1 MRATAALALLL
12 AAPAAAQEGMLI
24 LDGDDDPFVTGT
36 AEGEAPPDAAAA
48 VPPLAA
54 CLLDPA
60 SAACDETAEELSL
73 EVHIVLPDA
82 GAAEVPA
89 EAPDYDDAGYEPP
102 VYSVDVAILFDFDS
116 DAIRASEWAK
126 LDTLAAALSHESLA
140 ATPFVLVGHTDAQGA
155 DAYNCDLSARRAAS
169 VRSAMI
175 QRGVPAPALAA
186 FGAGESMLIAGV
198 PGGDG
203 RHRRVGLVR
212 AAEAAPLRDRA
223 ALFCGR

>member
-1 MRATAALALLL
+1 MRALALAL
-12 AAPAAAQEGMLI
+12 ALAMPAAAQEGMLI
-24 LDGDDDPFVTGT
+24 MDGGDDPFVTGET
-36 AEGEAPPDAAAA
+36 RGEAPPDDAEPL
-48 VPPLAA
+48 PPLVA
-54 CLLDPA
+54 CLTDPT
-60 SAACDETAEELSL
+60 SEACGETSENLSL

-82 GAAEVPA
+82 GAAELPA

-116 DAIRASEWAK
+116 DAIRASEWPK

-140 ATPFVLVGHTDAQGA
+140 ATPFVLVGHTDALGG
-155 DAYNCDLSARRAAS
+155 DAYNCGLSARRAAS
-169 VRSAMI
+169 VRAAMLR
-175 QRGVPAPALAA
+175 RGVPAPALAA

-198 PGGDG
+198 PGGDA

-212 AAEAAPLRDRA
+212 AAEAAPLQDRA